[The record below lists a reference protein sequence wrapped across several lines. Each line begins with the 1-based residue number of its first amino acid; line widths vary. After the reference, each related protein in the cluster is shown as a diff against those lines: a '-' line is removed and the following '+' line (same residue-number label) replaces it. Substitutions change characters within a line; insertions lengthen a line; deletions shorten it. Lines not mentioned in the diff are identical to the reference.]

1 MNEAGFITLHRQS
14 LRSWLWDMP
23 PTQTK
28 VAITLLLMANWCR
41 GKTFSGGALVRV
53 ERGQVMTSLDSLARE
68 ARVSRQATR
77 TALANLK
84 KCNFITCRAT
94 RRFSMITILNY
105 DSFQSKPE
113 DDQHTDE
120 HMDGTPGN
128 PPSDTPPTNG
138 QPESNTDRTSK
149 QSNKGSKG
157 GQKKRGSQIPES
169 WVPNEKHREMAAKT
183 STDVA
188 EQVDNFRD
196 HHKAKGSVMRDWDA
210 AFRTWLRRTAKW
222 AAEAA
227 AKSGTTGQAPPMA
240 RDEYTKT
247 GRQELK

>member
-1 MNEAGFITLHRQS
+1 MNEAGFITLHRQA

-23 PTQTK
+23 ATQTK

-77 TALANLK
+77 TAIANLK

-105 DSFQSKPE
+105 DSFQSRQVG
-113 DDQHTDE
+113 DQHADE
-120 HMDGTPGN
+120 HSTNTQGSTLDGTPA
-128 PPSDTPPTNG
+128 TRG
-138 QPESNTDRTSK
+138 QPEANTDRTNK
-149 QSNKGSKG
+149 QSNKGTNG
-157 GQKKRGSQIPES
+157 GRKKRGCQLPES
-169 WVPNEKHREMAAKT
+169 WEPNEKHGVLAAKA
-183 STDVA
+183 STDLAAEA
-188 EQVDNFRD
+188 EQFRD
-196 HHKAKGSVMRDWDA
+196 YHTAKGSTMKDWDA
-210 AFRTWLRRTAKW
+210 SFRTWLRNAAKW
-222 AAEAA
+222 SMGN
-227 AKSGTTGQAPPMA
+227 AKQTTGQAKPMA